1 MTPPGDDDDVVFTRY
16 AAVVGL
22 NARRRFDVSFFVSAL
37 RVCDCLTYDDDD
49 DDDDEANSPDLAES
63 VDAD

>member
-1 MTPPGDDDDVVFTRY
+1 MTPPGDDDDAVFTRY

-49 DDDDEANSPDLAES
+49 DAANSPDLAES